1 MSQTSHRTCLDAATA
16 SKLLSSVTPPDGK
29 VMGLGITCY
38 NTPSSKPPVET
49 CCVDSMRSC
58 NVRSYLSSTLKLPN
72 LTTTQSDPH
81 DREAS
86 NVPIS
91 ASKGSA
97 GATITPDDSPS
108 GLLGM
113 EKKNDPPRRWPSGVP
128 GLGNTILGP
137 RLPMMSSYPI
147 TPRQSSPKLNDS
159 ATSNHITSSTK
170 EPLASPSRKPCRA
183 IRTNTKRRAISPPS
197 GAEPAAKV
205 AKLPPGTSI
214 YAQAPARKQKQ
225 TEEQNM
231 PAKRFGP
238 RRLGTASETE
248 KREKAAKLWQ
258 AEKEK
263 LLEEM
268 KKAVDC
274 EEVKA
279 LSDEIHSNVDK
290 QHGAQNGS
298 QPLGSDVVI
307 EGRAEVAS
315 LSPEAKKIMEYA
327 CEDADDSS
335 QLFIQQHDELGKTHI
350 GHKEPGASTQRAS
363 PDRRSTKDH
372 PSTTLGCTTGTNNT
386 QGRNHP
392 LPSALKRR
400 GSTPTS
406 SGKRVS
412 FDRTSRLVDLIKE
425 VRGFLLPYTH
435 LHSSCPTVRPL
446 QIIHN
451 SLTSPSLTAA
461 TLSKALKDAQE
472 LLKVLVAHQTTT
484 LNDLEITREALQ
496 RVGMEGVLRHAKARV
511 QDTEADVQ
519 KLEKWMAECHSL
531 AGEP

>member
-1 MSQTSHRTCLDAATA
+1 MNLDLALMSQTSSRTCLDAATA

-29 VMGLGITCY
+29 VMGLGITFY
-38 NTPSSKPPVET
+38 DTPSSKPPVET
-49 CCVDSMRSC
+49 CCVDSMRNC
-58 NVRSYLSSTLKLPN
+58 KVRFYLSSTSKLSD

-86 NVPIS
+86 NTPIS
-91 ASKGSA
+91 ASKGSG
-97 GATITPDDSPS
+97 GATIAPDGSPS

-113 EKKNDPPRRWPSGVP
+113 KKNDPPRRWPSGVP

-137 RLPMMSSYPI
+137 RLPVMSSYPI
-147 TPRQSSPKLNDS
+147 TPAPRQSSPKLNDS
-159 ATSNHITSSTK
+159 ATSNHITSSIN
-170 EPLASPSRKPCRA
+170 EPLAPPSRKPCRA

-248 KREKAAKLWQ
+248 KREKAAKLCQ

-263 LLEEM
+263 LVEEM
-268 KKAVDC
+268 KKAVDR
-274 EEVKA
+274 EEV
-279 LSDEIHSNVDK
+279 
-290 QHGAQNGS
+290 
-298 QPLGSDVVI
+298 
-307 EGRAEVAS
+307 EVAS
-315 LSPEAKKIMEYA
+315 LSPEAKKIIDYA
-327 CEDADDSS
+327 CEDADNSP
-335 QLFIQQHDELGKTHI
+335 QLFIQQHDELEKTHK
-350 GHKEPGASTQRAS
+350 GDKEPGASAQRAS
-363 PDRRSTKDH
+363 CDRTTTKDH
-372 PSTTLGCTTGTNNT
+372 PPTSLQCSTGIDNT
-386 QGRNHP
+386 HSRSHP

-400 GSTPTS
+400 ESTPTS

-425 VRGFLLPYTH
+425 VRGVLLPYTH

-451 SLTSPSLTAA
+451 SLCPSLLPAA
-461 TLSKALKDAQE
+461 TLSKALEDAQE
-472 LLKVLVAHQTTT
+472 LLKDLIAHQTTT
-484 LNDLEITREALQ
+484 LNDLETTREALQ

-519 KLEKWMAECHSL
+519 NLEKWMAECRSL